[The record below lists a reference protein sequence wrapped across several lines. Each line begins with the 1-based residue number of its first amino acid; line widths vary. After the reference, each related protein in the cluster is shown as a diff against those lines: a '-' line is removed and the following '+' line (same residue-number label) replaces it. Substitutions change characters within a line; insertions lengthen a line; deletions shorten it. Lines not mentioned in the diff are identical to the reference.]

1 MIMIMMMKT
10 KTKTKKKTKKKIF
23 SSAATVRGKGVGKDA
38 KALDIIRIRK
48 KYNKDSWLVSGL
60 EDSAHWLNP
69 APLPPPAPPAPPAH
83 HKIRLLT

>member
-1 MIMIMMMKT
+1 MIMIMIMMMKT

-60 EDSAHWLNP
+60 EDSAHWLSP
-69 APLPPPAPPAPPAH
+69 ARPPQDST
-83 HKIRLLT
+83 LNMTTVMM